1 MRKKLQ
7 DLYRHRVRVNNFSLM
22 ACFSPRSAQFNEI
35 DFLCINNHKSKICLH
50 KSFIQNIAFDT
61 HCDNEILFERFSRGR
76 RLCMHFGICL
86 FREEKKYTIF
96 MVRYSNKCQVTSVDI
111 FYTNTKNFP
120 LSLAFTFASPLSN
133 HQQYRTQR
141 PKRGRVQK
149 KKQQTIFKPNTDRT
163 YAQEQIHFMLTFG
176 NFTTYTLLC
185 CLFLVP

>member
-1 MRKKLQ
+1 
-7 DLYRHRVRVNNFSLM
+7 
-22 ACFSPRSAQFNEI
+22 
-35 DFLCINNHKSKICLH
+35 
-50 KSFIQNIAFDT
+50 
-61 HCDNEILFERFSRGR
+61 
-76 RLCMHFGICL
+76 
-86 FREEKKYTIF
+86 

-185 CLFLVP
+185 CLFFSAIKCLLALFFLFRFGKYIKSSDWFVCVCFILRALYGFCILKILCAPEYFWPF